1 MNFKGTSRNKTMFS
15 LFVDVITTKA
25 NVSRQI
31 LCLTNLKIEFVLAMI
46 VVALAKKEEHDVPWH
61 C

>member
-1 MNFKGTSRNKTMFS
+1 MFS

>member
-31 LCLTNLKIEFVLAMI
+31 LCSTNLKIEFVLAMI